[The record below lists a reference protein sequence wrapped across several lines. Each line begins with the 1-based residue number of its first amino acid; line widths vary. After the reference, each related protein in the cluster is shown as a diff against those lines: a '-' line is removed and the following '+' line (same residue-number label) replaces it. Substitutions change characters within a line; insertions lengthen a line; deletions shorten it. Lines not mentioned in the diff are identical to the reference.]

1 MVLLHYSQNVA
12 CNMLDID
19 SGDRDSFRETAKAA
33 SAYLNENMW
42 TELFL
47 ENKDNL
53 IFELDYLIEELKK
66 YSTAMKNDD
75 AKTLKQLL
83 KDGREAKEK
92 AD

>member
-1 MVLLHYSQNVA
+1 
-12 CNMLDID
+12 
-19 SGDRDSFRETAKAA
+19 
-33 SAYLNENMW
+33 MW

-53 IFELDYLIEELKK
+53 IFELDFLIEELKK
-66 YSTAMKNDD
+66 YSDAMKNDD
-75 AKTLKQLL
+75 AVLLKQLL